1 MQLKNEDVIDIN
13 ILFALTKCLGEIS
26 HNLQYV
32 LLHMEKKKLKNS
44 IQSIKIF
51 EKEINK
57 RFQGE
62 QKEAVES
69 IYDVIMDLILDAR
82 EISLKNAIDINE

>member
-1 MQLKNEDVIDIN
+1 MEFKNEDVIDIN
-13 ILFALTKCLGEIS
+13 ILFALTKCLSEVS

-44 IQSIKIF
+44 IQSIKTF
-51 EKEINK
+51 EKEVNK
-57 RFQGE
+57 RFQGQ

-69 IYDVIMDLILDAR
+69 VYDVLMDLILEAR
-82 EISLKNAIDINE
+82 EISLKNTTNLNK

>member
-13 ILFALTKCLGEIS
+13 ILFALTKCLDEIS
-26 HNLQYV
+26 NNLQYV

-69 IYDVIMDLILDAR
+69 IYDVMMDLILDAR

>member
-13 ILFALTKCLGEIS
+13 ILFALTKCLDEIS
-26 HNLQYV
+26 HNLQYT
-32 LLHMEKKKLKNS
+32 LSHMEKKKLKNS

-57 RFQGE
+57 RFQGQ

-69 IYDVIMDLILDAR
+69 IYDVMMELILGAR

>member
-13 ILFALTKCLGEIS
+13 ILFALTKCLDEIS
-26 HNLQYV
+26 HNLQYI

-69 IYDVIMDLILDAR
+69 IYDVMMDLILDAR

>member
-26 HNLQYV
+26 HNLQYT
-32 LLHMEKKKLKNS
+32 LLYMEKKKLKNS

-57 RFQGE
+57 RFQGQ

-69 IYDVIMDLILDAR
+69 IYDVMMDLILDAR

>member
-1 MQLKNEDVIDIN
+1 MD
-13 ILFALTKCLGEIS
+13 EIS

-69 IYDVIMDLILDAR
+69 IYDVMMDLILDAR

>member
-69 IYDVIMDLILDAR
+69 IYDVMMDLILDAR